1 MSIEKM
7 KLVKVTGNLNKM
19 NAALTTCF
27 EGGFFHPEHVSE
39 KAGADSYH
47 PFDAVN
53 PYLPILAKLEQI
65 GKDCGVDFTPKQK
78 INRETVEVA
87 ATLLLGIEG
96 KHLETRFGKLP
107 TAQVAQFQE
116 MSGSRF
122 FFVPL
127 IEKENDC
134 WCIYSASHTNM
145 ERADELFAE
154 AGFKKAWVPNF
165 SNEDGIV
172 SEFSFESEIRQLTE
186 QKQLLL
192 AAKERGSGALEQL
205 SHMENLS
212 VSLDDIFA
220 SKYLQVRFGR
230 LPSDSYQ
237 KLKYYD
243 DRLFFFQPLSE
254 EGEFVWGFCFT
265 DKIHVAEVDEI
276 LSSLFF
282 ERVWIPEYV
291 HGVPGQTFEHLR
303 GAVEEA
309 DRELEATDALIRET
323 IDQNYD
329 MCSILYATL
338 QYLSRSFELRRHVSI
353 HDSSFILVGFVPE
366 KETAGLEKK
375 LHELDPDLTVEISA
389 HDSDKRFQAPTKLK
403 NNFIV
408 KPFEMFVDMYGT
420 PAYNETDP
428 TSFLAWTYI
437 LLFGIMF
444 GDLGQGLVI
453 AGLGLFLDRVKK
465 MNFGKILERI
475 GLSAAVFGLVYGSVF
490 GLEHLLDPFYINV
503 LGLPGKPVEVMDGET
518 INTLLLA
525 AIALGVGL
533 IVMAMIINVF
543 TGLRNRD
550 WEKALFSNNG
560 VAGLVFYGAVLAG
573 LVSMLTGGP
582 NLFTLP
588 YILGLL
594 VLPILV
600 IFLKEPLGRLAHGEH
615 FELEGGIGSFII
627 EGFFELFDVVLSF
640 VTNTLSFMR
649 VGGFIISHAGMM
661 SVVLTLTEM
670 FTGAGSIVVLI
681 LGNIFVMALEGFI
694 VGIQSLRLEFYELF
708 SRYFDGQGVPYAP
721 VSMGTLRQSG
731 NNPCPEHR
739 YKLFELTIWRNYL
752 CLFSH

>member
-154 AGFKKAWVPNF
+154 AGFKKAWVPNL

-721 VSMGTLRQSG
+721 VSMDAQAIG
-731 NNPCPEHR
+731 E
-739 YKLFELTIWRNYL
+739 
-752 CLFSH
+752 

>member
-65 GKDCGVDFTPKQK
+65 GRDCGVDFTPKQK

-87 ATLLLGIEG
+87 ATLLLGLEG

-721 VSMGTLRQSG
+721 VSMDAQAIG
-731 NNPCPEHR
+731 E
-739 YKLFELTIWRNYL
+739 
-752 CLFSH
+752 

>member
-65 GKDCGVDFTPKQK
+65 GRDCGVDFTPKQK

-165 SNEDGIV
+165 SNEDGTV

-475 GLSAAVFGLVYGSVF
+475 GLSAAAFGLVYGSVF

-721 VSMGTLRQSG
+721 VSMDAQAIG
-731 NNPCPEHR
+731 E
-739 YKLFELTIWRNYL
+739 
-752 CLFSH
+752 

>member
-560 VAGLVFYGAVLAG
+560 MAGLVFYGAVLAG

-721 VSMGTLRQSG
+721 VSMDAQAIG
-731 NNPCPEHR
+731 E
-739 YKLFELTIWRNYL
+739 
-752 CLFSH
+752 

>member
-670 FTGAGSIVVLI
+670 FTGTGSIVVLI

-721 VSMGTLRQSG
+721 VSMDAQAIG
-731 NNPCPEHR
+731 E
-739 YKLFELTIWRNYL
+739 
-752 CLFSH
+752 

>member
-594 VLPILV
+594 ILPILV

-721 VSMGTLRQSG
+721 VSMDAQAIG
-731 NNPCPEHR
+731 E
-739 YKLFELTIWRNYL
+739 
-752 CLFSH
+752 

>member
-65 GKDCGVDFTPKQK
+65 GRDCGVDFTPKQK

-475 GLSAAVFGLVYGSVF
+475 GLSAVAFGLVYGSVF

-670 FTGAGSIVVLI
+670 FTGTGSIVVLI

-721 VSMGTLRQSG
+721 VSMDAQAIG
-731 NNPCPEHR
+731 E
-739 YKLFELTIWRNYL
+739 
-752 CLFSH
+752 

>member
-366 KETAGLEKK
+366 KETADLEKK

-475 GLSAAVFGLVYGSVF
+475 GLSAAAFGLVYGSVF

-708 SRYFDGQGVPYAP
+708 SRYFDGQGIPYAP
-721 VSMGTLRQSG
+721 VSMDAQAIG
-731 NNPCPEHR
+731 E
-739 YKLFELTIWRNYL
+739 
-752 CLFSH
+752 

>member
-65 GKDCGVDFTPKQK
+65 GRDCGVDFTPKQK

-87 ATLLLGIEG
+87 ATLLLGLEG

-107 TAQVAQFQE
+107 TAQVAQFQK

-145 ERADELFAE
+145 ERTDELFAE

-525 AIALGVGL
+525 AIALGVEL

-670 FTGAGSIVVLI
+670 FTGTGSIVVLI

-721 VSMGTLRQSG
+721 VSMDAQAIG
-731 NNPCPEHR
+731 E
-739 YKLFELTIWRNYL
+739 
-752 CLFSH
+752 

>member
-475 GLSAAVFGLVYGSVF
+475 GLSAAAFGLVYGSVF
-490 GLEHLLDPFYINV
+490 GQEHLLDPFYINV

-560 VAGLVFYGAVLAG
+560 VAGLIFYGAVLAG

-721 VSMGTLRQSG
+721 VSMDAQAIG
-731 NNPCPEHR
+731 E
-739 YKLFELTIWRNYL
+739 
-752 CLFSH
+752 

>member
-254 EGEFVWGFCFT
+254 EGEFVWSFCFT
-265 DKIHVAEVDEI
+265 YKIHVAEVDEI
-276 LSSLFF
+276 LSSVFF

-375 LHELDPDLTVEISA
+375 LRELDPDLTVEISA

-721 VSMGTLRQSG
+721 VSMDAQAIG
-731 NNPCPEHR
+731 E
-739 YKLFELTIWRNYL
+739 
-752 CLFSH
+752 

>member
-65 GKDCGVDFTPKQK
+65 GRDCGVDFTPKQK

-165 SNEDGIV
+165 SNEDGTV

-475 GLSAAVFGLVYGSVF
+475 GLSAAAFGLVYGSVF

-627 EGFFELFDVVLSF
+627 AGFFELFDVVLSF

-721 VSMGTLRQSG
+721 VSMDAQAIG
-731 NNPCPEHR
+731 E
-739 YKLFELTIWRNYL
+739 
-752 CLFSH
+752 

>member
-192 AAKERGSGALEQL
+192 AAKERGSGALDQL

-721 VSMGTLRQSG
+721 VSMDAQAIG
-731 NNPCPEHR
+731 E
-739 YKLFELTIWRNYL
+739 
-752 CLFSH
+752 

>member
-65 GKDCGVDFTPKQK
+65 GRDCGVDFTPKQK

-154 AGFKKAWVPNF
+154 AGFEKAWVPNF

-338 QYLSRSFELRRHVSI
+338 QYLSHSFELRRHVSI

-721 VSMGTLRQSG
+721 VSMDAQAIG
-731 NNPCPEHR
+731 E
-739 YKLFELTIWRNYL
+739 
-752 CLFSH
+752 

>member
-65 GKDCGVDFTPKQK
+65 GRDCGVDFTPKQK

-366 KETAGLEKK
+366 KETAGLEQK

-560 VAGLVFYGAVLAG
+560 VAGLIFYGAVLAG

-721 VSMGTLRQSG
+721 VSMDAQAIG
-731 NNPCPEHR
+731 E
-739 YKLFELTIWRNYL
+739 
-752 CLFSH
+752 

>member
-65 GKDCGVDFTPKQK
+65 GRDCGVDFTPKQK
-78 INRETVEVA
+78 INRETVEVV

-721 VSMGTLRQSG
+721 VSMDAQAIG
-731 NNPCPEHR
+731 E
-739 YKLFELTIWRNYL
+739 
-752 CLFSH
+752 

>member
-65 GKDCGVDFTPKQK
+65 GRDCGVDFTPKQK

-428 TSFLAWTYI
+428 TSFLAWTYV

-475 GLSAAVFGLVYGSVF
+475 GLSAAAFGLVYGSVF

-721 VSMGTLRQSG
+721 VSMDAQAIG
-731 NNPCPEHR
+731 E
-739 YKLFELTIWRNYL
+739 
-752 CLFSH
+752 

>member
-375 LHELDPDLTVEISA
+375 LRELDPDLTVEISA

-475 GLSAAVFGLVYGSVF
+475 GLSAAAFGLVYGSVF

-721 VSMGTLRQSG
+721 VSMDAQAIG
-731 NNPCPEHR
+731 E
-739 YKLFELTIWRNYL
+739 
-752 CLFSH
+752 

>member
-65 GKDCGVDFTPKQK
+65 GRDCGVDFTPKQK

-708 SRYFDGQGVPYAP
+708 SRYFDGQGIPYAP
-721 VSMGTLRQSG
+721 VSMDAQAIG
-731 NNPCPEHR
+731 E
-739 YKLFELTIWRNYL
+739 
-752 CLFSH
+752 

>member
-165 SNEDGIV
+165 SNEDGTV

-721 VSMGTLRQSG
+721 VSMDAQAIG
-731 NNPCPEHR
+731 E
-739 YKLFELTIWRNYL
+739 
-752 CLFSH
+752 

>member
-65 GKDCGVDFTPKQK
+65 GRDCGVDFTPKQK

-560 VAGLVFYGAVLAG
+560 MAGLVFYGAVLAG

-721 VSMGTLRQSG
+721 VSMDAQAIG
-731 NNPCPEHR
+731 E
-739 YKLFELTIWRNYL
+739 
-752 CLFSH
+752 

>member
-107 TAQVAQFQE
+107 TAQVAQFQK

-165 SNEDGIV
+165 SNEDGTV

-721 VSMGTLRQSG
+721 VSMDAQAIG
-731 NNPCPEHR
+731 E
-739 YKLFELTIWRNYL
+739 
-752 CLFSH
+752 